1 MDAVSELAQIAT
13 RLENLAHRGDQAE
26 IARPLERLQRSAE
39 EVGKSASGSW
49 LGYHAYVYFEG
60 LKIPPSSAR
69 FDQWWGFMNTFSN
82 RTSGHWMEYRP
93 EIIVEAIH
101 KRAGNPDLAPARIF
115 DDEACEEIEVCKSDM
130 LSILQ
135 IHINQDD
142 PFLEDVRRRINDV
155 ALVRTGDVIKQ
166 LSPKGQ
172 LVTYDSLASG
182 QETRTPPHFSVFA
195 EVVAMNQTRGTI
207 VGLIRLVKETMSH
220 LSRKQ
225 IMLRPKP
232 TTGTNVFIGHGH
244 SAAWRELKDF
254 IEDRLQLPTDE
265 FNRVPVAGVSHVA
278 RLGQML
284 SSAAMAFLVMTGED
298 ERRDGTSHA
307 RLNVIHEAGLFQGK
321 IGFECAIVLLEEGCE
336 EFSNIAGLGQVR
348 FPKGQIRSTFEE
360 VRRILEREGLVKA
373 KRE

>member
-1 MDAVSELAQIAT
+1 
-13 RLENLAHRGDQAE
+13 
-26 IARPLERLQRSAE
+26 
-39 EVGKSASGSW
+39 
-49 LGYHAYVYFEG
+49 
-60 LKIPPSSAR
+60 
-69 FDQWWGFMNTFSN
+69 
-82 RTSGHWMEYRP
+82 MEYRP

-115 DDEACEEIEVCKSDM
+115 DDEAYEEIEVCKSDM

-142 PFLEDVRRRINDV
+142 PFLEDVRKKINDMV
-155 ALVRTGDVIKQ
+155 LMRTGDVIKQ
-166 LSPKGQ
+166 FSPISPKGQ
-172 LVTYDSLASG
+172 LVIHDSLAVG
-182 QETRTPPHFSVFA
+182 QGTRTPPHFSVFA
-195 EVVAMNQTRGTI
+195 EVVAMNHTRGTI
-207 VGLIRLVKETMSH
+207 VGLIRLVKETISH

-254 IEDRLQLPTDE
+254 IEERLRLPTDE

-298 ERRDGTSHA
+298 ERHDGRSHA

-321 IGFECAIVLLEEGCE
+321 IGFERAIVLLEEGCE

-360 VRRILEREGLVKA
+360 VRRTLEREGLVKA